1 MPQTDAAAKHYVGAK
16 SNMNSLANSVDWDYL
31 GMSEEDKKCI
41 KALVGSGGVRVSRKG
56 RAVIREQGKSV
67 QKLFHELE
75 NHEHYELS
83 LLHLHNYGLSDK
95 LNCDTMD
102 RILDRLEKATTV
114 QALYIQNFPD
124 GMLDRQLEHL
134 TKVLKL
140 GHIWALNIG
149 EASRVTKKAWVK
161 FTKDLRDTNVTH
173 MYASE
178 NTLLTKPMVLALRNA
193 IRSNRA
199 KHKRYR
205 EISNKDVINKVV
217 KMWFCP
223 FNSKKYKEQFGAQD
237 KETQAVSEGACLITG
252 KREVR
257 GGGCS
262 SKSPSLKRK
271 KNTKTENPKQT
282 KKQKKAVSTKHRK
295 KQKKAASP
303 KARAGPTSKPAEKPE
318 EIKAVPSPGSMTTSS
333 SHLASTPRACSKME
347 ERVQSKKTTKARNSA
362 KKPARTAET
371 EFASIETTKSIRVAR
386 LSERHQMAY
395 VMEQSERGDIVI
407 QKGSLCG
414 LRILLFSNSAGNW
427 REARVVSYSDPTGKH
442 TVKLGEAEFYDVD
455 LKKLRVK
462 YGNNYAS
469 FGDADLA
476 FSF

>member
-257 GGGCS
+257 GGGAAANRRA
-262 SKSPSLKRK
+262 LNERRTRKRK
-271 KNTKTENPKQT
+271 IPNRPRSRRKRSVQSTGRSRRKRPV
-282 KKQKKAVSTKHRK
+282 QKL
-295 KQKKAASP
+295 
-303 KARAGPTSKPAEKPE
+303 ARAQRQSLQR
-318 EIKAVPSPGSMTTSS
+318 SRLF
-333 SHLASTPRACSKME
+333 HL
-347 ERVQSKKTTKARNSA
+347 
-362 KKPARTAET
+362 
-371 EFASIETTKSIRVAR
+371 
-386 LSERHQMAY
+386 
-395 VMEQSERGDIVI
+395 
-407 QKGSLCG
+407 
-414 LRILLFSNSAGNW
+414 
-427 REARVVSYSDPTGKH
+427 REA
-442 TVKLGEAEFYDVD
+442 
-455 LKKLRVK
+455 
-462 YGNNYAS
+462 
-469 FGDADLA
+469 
-476 FSF
+476 